1 MEDPLTLC
9 LPPHC
14 EGRETVVQCPICKK
28 NIGGSP
34 TGERVEAPQALTC
47 NTNTGIRIDP
57 PPPGAQ
63 IDGDSGGQK
72 IIGRVEPPI
81 QSPRSVI
88 MKSPLSCTGR
98 RRPAGEEAHQA
109 GQRVAGSQGVVQR
122 PRAVHVT
129 LATNSAARSCRRR
142 LPRQH
147 VSRQDV
153 SGRGGGTSAWQPS

>member
-14 EGRETVVQCPICKK
+14 EGRGTVVQCPICKK
-28 NIGGSP
+28 KHWGSP
-34 TGERVEAPQALTC
+34 TGERVEAPQALYVTL
-47 NTNTGIRIDP
+47 TLGLESTP
-57 PPPGAQ
+57 PPQELKSTETRGVK
-63 IDGDSGGQK
+63 K

-153 SGRGGGTSAWQPS
+153 SGRGGGTSAWQPG